1 MADLK
6 NNTSYPIADHE
17 NIKFL
22 QSYVLQ
28 SNIKIDDNYY
38 KNILNYFENIL
49 INDSLKN
56 LYINPFNKN
65 IFLNIIYNDFILKKI
80 KNSSKNGEGSEHFI
94 FLEKLSHLV
103 IKSYLININ
112 NYNYKSTSIKIIYLI
127 FLNKEKDN
135 KTPLLSEKVIDKLI
149 SKHDILI
156 DIINDNVIDTYKDIS
171 SMCINIVKN
180 YNKLIPLKLD
190 LNEILNTSDKD
201 SEAKMKYLKC
211 LDIDLETKNQK
222 ELEFYKKINDWITND
237 DFDEHSN
244 LNSCNNNLSLL
255 NQFIIDYKD
264 EKLWDLLSKCIDKI
278 SPYISGDPSSN
289 ITNEFKF
296 AISFKIYKKIID
308 IMSNIENLYLK
319 IDFIHD
325 LLLKL
330 SNSACIH
337 ITIPIYRNL
346 LIKSQTTSS
355 DKHKE
360 LINNLNNID
369 YNHFGRRFGALPYM
383 YQQLYNTINKD
394 QEITFENDSL
404 TAMTFEIKLAIVPY
418 LDILKE
424 LNLIFSYEGTGDY
437 VIDTYIVRFITGL
450 VAYIVSQL
458 KKKNFQVYKE
468 SIDLIVGWV
477 NMNSSNEKKEK
488 LILSIIAQLVK
499 YGLYSNKLDLNW
511 RLIAQNK
518 NWLIRKSGGELYY
531 ICNFK
536 KFNLMDYINN
546 IDLNDNSN
554 QLQYHLFVLNASTK
568 EHLSF
573 KKMEISSLVNFFQKI
588 LFETDCFYVHLQ
600 VFKNINSSIL
610 LKENEQIT
618 ILVEKYSIEKIKLLA
633 APTGITELLVNEI
646 LQILKSSYL
655 DTVLESSYYEIALD
669 YILKNKGININLYV
683 NLLIKLYHVEKYDF
697 IKLKI
702 FKILEIHPSFKDY
715 SSLIQ
720 ATDNQQL
727 SLEYQILNLEN
738 YWNYYSS
745 EDETLRL
752 LALKKAFFSKKLLKQ
767 YQFESD
773 NEDLVANWY
782 FSLNLPKLN
791 DYISNIPI
799 NDIKTE
805 LKEILSIIINELNNN
820 KIDRSKTDAL
830 FEKDDFHN
838 SSNLWGYVYILTK
851 NIDIDLQMDVNFDEI
866 DTSNFDIRIL
876 MIYKITSYS
885 NLQGFYAKC
894 MDYL

>member
-1 MADLK
+1 MEALK
-6 NNTSYPIADHE
+6 NNTAYPIADHE
-17 NIKFL
+17 NIKLL

-38 KNILNYFENIL
+38 KSILSYFENIL
-49 INDSLKN
+49 MNDSLRN

-94 FLEKLSHLV
+94 FLEKLLHLV

-112 NYNYKSTSIKIIYLI
+112 NYNYKSTSIRMIYLI

-149 SKHDILI
+149 SRHDILI

-190 LNEILNTSDKD
+190 LNEILNTSYKD
-201 SEAKMKYLKC
+201 TEAKVKYLKC

-222 ELEFYKKINDWITND
+222 ELEFYKKINDWITDD

-255 NQFIIDYKD
+255 NQFVINYKD

-337 ITIPIYRNL
+337 ITIPIYKNL
-346 LIKSQTTSS
+346 LIKLQTSSS

-394 QEITFENDSL
+394 QVITFENDSL
-404 TAMTFEIKLAIVPY
+404 TAMTFEIKLSIVPY

-424 LNLIFSYEGTGDY
+424 LNLIFSYEAKGDY

-468 SIDLIVGWV
+468 SIDLIVGWI
-477 NMNSSNEKKEK
+477 NMNSTNEKKEK

-511 RLIAQNK
+511 RHIAQNK
-518 NWLIRKSGGELYY
+518 NWLIRKSGAELYY

-536 KFNLMDYINN
+536 KFNLIEYINN

-568 EHLSF
+568 ELLSS
-573 KKMEISSLVNFFQKI
+573 KEMEINSLIDFFQKI
-588 LFETDCFYVHLQ
+588 LFETECFYVHLQ

-610 LKENEQIT
+610 LKKNKEIAN
-618 ILVEKYSIEKIKLLA
+618 LVEKYSIETIKLLSV
-633 APTGITELLVNEI
+633 PIGITELLVNEI

-655 DTVLESSYYEIALD
+655 DTVLGSSYYEIALD

-683 NLLIKLYHVEKYDF
+683 NLLIKLYHEEKYDF
-697 IKLKI
+697 IKSKI
-702 FKILEIHPSFKDY
+702 FKILEIDPSFKDY

-720 ATDNQQL
+720 ETDNQQL
-727 SLEYQILNLEN
+727 SLEYQILNLED
-738 YWNYYSS
+738 YWKYYSS

-752 LALKKAFFSKKLLKQ
+752 LALKKAFFSQKLLKQ

-773 NEDLVANWY
+773 NEELVANWY

-791 DYISNIPI
+791 DYISKIPI

-805 LKEILSIIINELNNN
+805 LKEIISIIINELNNN
-820 KIDRSKTDAL
+820 KIDRSKTDTL
-830 FEKDDFHN
+830 FEKDNFHN

-851 NIDIDLQMDVNFDEI
+851 NIDIDLQMDVNLDEI
-866 DTSNFDIRIL
+866 DTFNFDIRIL

-885 NLQGFYAKC
+885 NLQG
-894 MDYL
+894 

>member
-1 MADLK
+1 MAALK

-17 NIKFL
+17 NIKLL

-38 KNILNYFENIL
+38 KNILNYFENVL
-49 INDSLKN
+49 INDSLRN

-80 KNSSKNGEGSEHFI
+80 KNSSKNEEGSEHFI
-94 FLEKLSHLV
+94 FLEKLLHLV

-112 NYNYKSTSIKIIYLI
+112 NYNYKSTSIRIIYLI

-135 KTPLLSEKVIDKLI
+135 KTPLLSEKVIDTLI
-149 SKHDILI
+149 SRHEILI

-180 YNKLIPLKLD
+180 YKKLIPLKLD
-190 LNEILNTSDKD
+190 LNEILNTSNKD
-201 SEAKMKYLKC
+201 TESKIKYLKC
-211 LDIDLETKNQK
+211 LDINLETKKQK
-222 ELEFYKKINDWITND
+222 ELEFYTKINDWITDD

-244 LNSCNNNLSLL
+244 LSSCNNNLSLL
-255 NQFIIDYKD
+255 NQFIINYKD

-296 AISFKIYKKIID
+296 TISFKIYQKIID
-308 IMSNIENLYLK
+308 IMSKIENLYLK

-337 ITIPIYRNL
+337 ITIPIYRDL
-346 LIKSQTTSS
+346 LIKSQTSSS
-355 DKHKE
+355 DKHKQ
-360 LINNLNNID
+360 LIKNLNSID

-383 YQQLYNTINKD
+383 YQQLYSTINKN
-394 QEITFENDSL
+394 QVIKFENDSL
-404 TAMTFEIKLAIVPY
+404 TAMAFEIKLSIVPY

-424 LNLIFSYEGTGDY
+424 LNLIFSYEAKGDY

-458 KKKNFQVYKE
+458 KKKNYQVYKE
-468 SIDLIVGWV
+468 SIDLIVGWI
-477 NMNSSNEKKEK
+477 NKNGTNQKKEK
-488 LILSIIAQLVK
+488 LILSIITQLVK

-511 RLIAQNK
+511 GLIAQNK
-518 NWLIRKSGGELYY
+518 NWLIRKSGAELYY

-536 KFNLMDYINN
+536 KFNLIEFIKN
-546 IDLNDNSN
+546 IDLTDNSN
-554 QLQYHLFVLNASTK
+554 QLQYHLFVLNASPK
-568 EHLSF
+568 ELLSF
-573 KKMEISSLVNFFQKI
+573 KEMEIDSLINFFQKI
-588 LFETDCFYVHLQ
+588 LFKTDCFYVHLQ

-610 LKENEQIT
+610 LKENKEIGN
-618 ILVEKYSIEKIKLLA
+618 LVEKYSIEKMKLLPV
-633 APTGITELLVNEI
+633 PTGITELLVNEI

-655 DTVLESSYYEIALD
+655 YIVLESSFYEIALD
-669 YILKNKGININLYV
+669 YILKNKCFNIDLHV
-683 NLLIKLYHVEKYDF
+683 SLLLKLYHQLITNNCPRISN
-697 IKLKI
+697 IKFRKL
-702 FKILEIHPSFKDY
+702 
-715 SSLIQ
+715 
-720 ATDNQQL
+720 
-727 SLEYQILNLEN
+727 LEY
-738 YWNYYSS
+738 YSN

-773 NEDLVANWY
+773 NEELVANWY

-791 DYISNIPI
+791 DCISEIPI

-805 LKEILSIIINELNNN
+805 LKEILSIIVNELNNN
-820 KIDRSKTDAL
+820 KIDNSNTDTL
-830 FEKDDFHN
+830 FERDDFHN

-851 NIDIDLQMDVNFDEI
+851 NIDIDLQIDVNLDDI
-866 DTSNFDIRIL
+866 DTSSFDIRIL